1 MDTPPFPGTN
11 LTAKKLSKSFLVE
24 SIMSGAASGASKA
37 CSKSSA
43 TYDPLMP
50 TYYSNLSN
58 YLYNLGFS
66 TQRFPPAAACLPIPA
81 HFTLPHG
88 SAPATTGHRPLEA
101 TGAVYSFGGSH
112 LAGGAISRV
121 AAHTTTTVANSTLL
135 RSTDMEKS
143 RPIRPTPTTRYTQR
157 HTKIMSDESIRS
169 DDAEFLTKGKTKYY
183 KSYFFT
189 SS

>member
-1 MDTPPFPGTN
+1 MMDTPPLAATN

-37 CSKSSA
+37 CSRSSA
-43 TYDPLMP
+43 AYDPLMP

-66 TQRFPPAAACLPIPA
+66 AQRFPPAAACLPIPA

-88 SAPATTGHRPLEA
+88 GVPATTGHHRPLEVA
-101 TGAVYSFGGSH
+101 GAVYSFGGSP
-112 LAGGAISRV
+112 LGGGAVSRV
-121 AAHTTTTVANSTLL
+121 AAHTTTTAGAAAANTALI
-135 RSTDMEKS
+135 RPADMEKS

-157 HTKIMSDESIRS
+157 QTKIVSGKSSRS
-169 DDAEFLTKGKTKYY
+169 DDAEFFTKGRT
-183 KSYFFT
+183 
-189 SS
+189 